1 MSENDFHSRM
11 EKLQKPSVNP
21 EAAER
26 QFKLM
31 LMNTRKS
38 AIWGIWLI
46 LIPFLFLLANVLKET
61 FGWNWGISN
70 AFIEFVARLD
80 QQTST
85 SWLTPVIFVLLPG
98 IAIIINILAIVH
110 FTYNK
115 SSRELTITIKMNWK
129 NIILIKITLLMLAVM
144 ALYIVSEHAAHK
156 VLERFD

>member
-1 MSENDFHSRM
+1 MSENDYHSRM

-129 NIILIKITLLMLAVM
+129 NIILIKIILLMLVVM

>member
-1 MSENDFHSRM
+1 MSDNDFHSRM
-11 EKLQKPSVNP
+11 ERLQKPTVNP
-21 EAAER
+21 EVAER

-38 AIWGIWLI
+38 AIWGFWLI
-46 LIPFLFLLANVLKET
+46 IIPFLFLLVNILKEA

-80 QQTST
+80 QQSST

-115 SSRELTITIKMNWK
+115 SSRELMITIKMNWK

-144 ALYIVSEHAAHK
+144 ALYIVSEHSAHK

>member
-129 NIILIKITLLMLAVM
+129 NIILIKIILLMLVVM
-144 ALYIVSEHAAHK
+144 ALYIVSEHYAHR
-156 VLERFD
+156 VLERYD